1 MVDVMVW
8 FVCDKT
14 QTKLVDVH
22 GLLAGDQVITTSYE
36 RTQDGQLDSK
46 GGIGTKVSRM
56 RFLSC

>member
-1 MVDVMVW
+1 MVW